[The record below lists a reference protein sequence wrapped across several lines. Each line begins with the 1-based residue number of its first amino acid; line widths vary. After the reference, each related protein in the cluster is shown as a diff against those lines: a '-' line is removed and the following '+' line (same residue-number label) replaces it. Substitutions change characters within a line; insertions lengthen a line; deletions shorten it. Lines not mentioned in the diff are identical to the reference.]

1 MKKSYRGWGFYIS
14 LIVVVVLVWFL
25 LDGQHLNQDDYNYAQ
40 FKQELADDEIKSVE
54 VQPNRVLSNRK
65 TGYCQKRI
73 SQKRPYMCWM
83 SVRLNH

>member
-40 FKQELADDEIKSVE
+40 FEQELADDEIKSVE
-54 VQPNRVLSNRK
+54 VQPNRVYP
-65 TGYCQKRI
+65 T
-73 SQKRPYMCWM
+73 
-83 SVRLNH
+83 

>member
-54 VQPNRVLSNRK
+54 VQPNRV
-65 TGYCQKRI
+65 YCQ
-73 SQKRPYMCWM
+73 
-83 SVRLNH
+83 NG

>member
-40 FKQELADDEIKSVE
+40 FKQELADDCLLYTS
-54 VQPNRVLSNRK
+54 PSPRDA
-65 TGYCQKRI
+65 
-73 SQKRPYMCWM
+73 
-83 SVRLNH
+83 

>member
-40 FKQELADDEIKSVE
+40 FKQELADDEIKSCLLYTSKPVMPD
-54 VQPNRVLSNRK
+54 VSP
-65 TGYCQKRI
+65 
-73 SQKRPYMCWM
+73 
-83 SVRLNH
+83 

>member
-40 FKQELADDEIKSVE
+40 FKQELADDEMK
-54 VQPNRVLSNRK
+54 RLSEEQAEKGN
-65 TGYCQKRI
+65 
-73 SQKRPYMCWM
+73 
-83 SVRLNH
+83 

>member
-54 VQPNRVLSNRK
+54 VQ
-65 TGYCQKRI
+65 
-73 SQKRPYMCWM
+73 
-83 SVRLNH
+83 